1 MRSFLNLLILMML
14 ISPINSFCQNTN
26 SYNIDVI
33 LSSED
38 KTLIINQVM
47 KFKNT
52 SNISIKEIVLED
64 WANSYV
70 NNRTRLAKRIS
81 DEYSRSF
88 TFAKK
93 KQRGSTLIK
102 SIASDNIESWS
113 VSKKTSDIINVYLK
127 KELKKGESIEI
138 EINYIVKL
146 PDSKFT
152 GYGFDNNNNFYL
164 KNWLIVFSN
173 ISKLNWSSQSNLNLN
188 DQSLKKSSYKLKMS
202 FDKSYNLFT
211 NLSVN
216 KTEILIDKKNVY
228 LSGYDINNVKI
239 DLLIDKTY
247 TNFQNFNNEIETD
260 IFKTSSLEEAEI
272 KIKRVNNFIKDYF
285 NDKSDLKLLVA
296 QSDYDSNPFYGLN
309 QLPSFISPFSDEFL
323 EEIVF
328 LKSFIVNYLN
338 QKLNLNRRESHWIY
352 TGLEI
357 FIINKYINDYYP
369 KVRFIGKLSGIS
381 FLKNYEISKMNF
393 NDLFLNYSEYV
404 QRLNLHQSDDQSSE
418 YLTRIN
424 HDIAS
429 PYHSGVGLIYIENL
443 IGEKDFK
450 DLIEKINTIY
460 SREELNNLFLSY
472 NNKDLS
478 WFIEDYIGNRQ
489 SLDLR
494 LRKINANEIKV
505 EEKNN
510 ISIPYSIG
518 YLKNDTLI
526 QNIDFDEYTK
536 IKIPNFDF
544 DYIIINPKVSL
555 PELKKSNN
563 WMYNKSN
570 LNLKPLKLKFIGDL
584 ENPRF
589 KTLYLRPEVTYNL
602 YDGISPGFNLLNKG
616 LKNKLFSYELFTQY
630 ASKEETLVGS
640 LNLRY
645 QLNNE
650 LKDNFSTI
658 FNLSYTSNHYKENLR
673 YQVFSPSVRINF
685 RDNKNLRSKVK
696 KSLSLSL
703 YSVNKDTNIQN
714 NNLLDKYSI
723 YNLGYYYSDI
733 GIIKYMKSSVNT
745 EFSDNFGKIN
755 LVFDFRRL
763 LKSNRQLQARIYLG
777 KFFWNNDQFDN
788 FNYNLGRS
796 GGYLFLNNYLGRSES
811 TGLLSQ
817 QFIMAGGGFKSFFK
831 DPTTNNFMLAS
842 NLNIGIWKW
851 IEGYLD
857 MGMLK
862 DTNED
867 SRYFYGTGLRLNLL
881 PDFFELYFPIS
892 SSNGFEL
899 NDYRYKNKIRFIVS
913 YNLESLGKL
922 FSRRWL

>member
-1 MRSFLNLLILMML
+1 MML

-33 LSSED
+33 LSPED

-285 NDKSDLKLLVA
+285 NDKSDLKLLVP

-450 DLIEKINTIY
+450 NLIEKINTIY

-616 LKNKLFSYELFTQY
+616 LKNKLFNYELFTQY

-703 YSVNKDTNIQN
+703 FSVNKDTNIQN

>member
-1 MRSFLNLLILMML
+1 MML

-26 SYNIDVI
+26 SYNIDAT

-102 SIASDNIESWS
+102 SITSDNIESWS

-138 EINYIVKL
+138 KINYIVKL

-188 DQSLKKSSYKLKMS
+188 DQSLKKSSYKLKIS

-285 NDKSDLKLLVA
+285 NDKSDLKLLVP

-450 DLIEKINTIY
+450 NLIEKINTIY

-494 LRKINANEIKV
+494 LRKINRNEIKV

-584 ENPRF
+584 ENPKF

-616 LKNKLFSYELFTQY
+616 LKNKPFNYELFTQY

-645 QLNNE
+645 QLNSE

-658 FNLSYTSNHYKENLR
+658 FNLSYTSNHYEENLR

-703 YSVNKDTNIQN
+703 FSVNKDTNIQN

-733 GIIKYMKSSVNT
+733 GIIKYLKSSVNT
-745 EFSDNFGKIN
+745 EFSNNFGKIN

-796 GGYLFLNNYLGRSES
+796 GGYLFLNN
-811 TGLLSQ
+811 
-817 QFIMAGGGFKSFFK
+817 
-831 DPTTNNFMLAS
+831 NNP
-842 NLNIGIWKW
+842 NYI
-851 IEGYLD
+851 
-857 MGMLK
+857 
-862 DTNED
+862 
-867 SRYFYGTGLRLNLL
+867 
-881 PDFFELYFPIS
+881 
-892 SSNGFEL
+892 
-899 NDYRYKNKIRFIVS
+899 
-913 YNLESLGKL
+913 
-922 FSRRWL
+922 

>member
-1 MRSFLNLLILMML
+1 MML

-38 KTLIINQVM
+38 KTLFINQVM

-102 SIASDNIESWS
+102 SITSDNIESWS

-138 EINYIVKL
+138 KINYIVKL

-285 NDKSDLKLLVA
+285 NDKSDLKLLVP

-450 DLIEKINTIY
+450 NLIEKINTIY

-472 NNKDLS
+472 NDKDLS

-536 IKIPNFDF
+536 IKIPNFEF

-616 LKNKLFSYELFTQY
+616 LKNKPFNYELFTQY

-658 FNLSYTSNHYKENLR
+658 FNLSYTSNHYEENLR

-733 GIIKYMKSSVNT
+733 GIIKYLKSSVNT
-745 EFSDNFGKIN
+745 EFSNNFGKIN

>member
-26 SYNIDVI
+26 SYNIDAT

-138 EINYIVKL
+138 KINYIVKL

-285 NDKSDLKLLVA
+285 NDKSDLKLLVP

-450 DLIEKINTIY
+450 NLIEKINTIY

-536 IKIPNFDF
+536 IKIPNFEF

-616 LKNKLFSYELFTQY
+616 LKNKPFNYELFTQY

-645 QLNNE
+645 QLNSE

-703 YSVNKDTNIQN
+703 FSVNKDTNIQN

-733 GIIKYMKSSVNT
+733 GIIKYLKSSVNT
-745 EFSDNFGKIN
+745 EFSNNFGKIN

-867 SRYFYGTGLRLNLL
+867 FRYFYGTGLRLNLL